1 MIKLKQAISWSLAM
15 LLPLMGLANDQT
27 ESFDGK
33 YSVFLYVAFIVL
45 VGIFLYLF
53 RLEKKVSD
61 IEKKLEDEQ

>member
-1 MIKLKQAISWSLAM
+1 M
-15 LLPLMGLANDQT
+15 LLPLMGLANEQT
-27 ESFDGK
+27 GSFDGK

>member
-1 MIKLKQAISWSLAM
+1 M

>member
-1 MIKLKQAISWSLAM
+1 MIKLKQIISCTLAI
-15 LLPLMGLANDQT
+15 LLPFIGLANDQA

-61 IEKKLEDEQ
+61 LEKKLEDEQ